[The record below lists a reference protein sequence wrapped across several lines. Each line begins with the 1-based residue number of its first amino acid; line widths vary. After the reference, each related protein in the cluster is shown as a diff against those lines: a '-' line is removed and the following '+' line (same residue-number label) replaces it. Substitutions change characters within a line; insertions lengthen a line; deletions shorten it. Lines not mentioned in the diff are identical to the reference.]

1 MKSFI
6 TIIQYEFRHFARSP
20 FKILSLILFVGAA
33 VYGLQNG
40 YALFD
45 KQNKE
50 IEAIA
55 AKNKETIAEVVSWYD
70 AGKKGPD
77 DKPWIDVTTPMLA
90 IWYAPATVIKTPSSL
105 MPFSTGQAE
114 QFGYYKQVTNWSSTF
129 DADLAEE
136 IANPERLA
144 IGTLDFSFVILY
156 LLPVLAIILLFNIGG
171 LEKDFGFDRLIQV
184 NHTSSR
190 NWLLAR
196 FAFYFLLING
206 ILLVLMLIYGVLTN
220 ALSGTFFLL
229 YLLIVLYALLWFAV
243 FYFINLKGK
252 GSSNQAIKMASVW
265 LLFCVIIPGTVHQI
279 ASIKY
284 PSDYM
289 TDYLDAS
296 RDETYKIY
304 DLSADTIKQN
314 LITAY
319 PDLAKTI
326 QGKDTIA
333 DKSIMGNSTSGL
345 INPLLKEATAKVENN
360 NEDKNRFIR
369 NTSWFNPVSW
379 FQNRINALCQTDYY
393 AYRRYRT
400 DIQAM
405 IDKKVEVL
413 LQDSWNKETINK
425 EKFFEYVN
433 AFKGRINTNK

>member
-1 MKSFI
+1 MKDFI

-45 KQNKE
+45 KQSKE
-50 IEAIA
+50 TEAIE

-70 AGKKGPD
+70 AEKKGPD
-77 DKPWIDVTTPMLA
+77 DKPWIDVTTPMRA
-90 IWYAPATVIKTPSSL
+90 IWYAPATVVKVPSSF

-114 QFGYYKQVTNWSSTF
+114 QFGYYKKVTNWSSTF

-171 LEKDFGFDRLIQV
+171 LEKDLGFDRLIRV
-184 NHTSSR
+184 NNSSPR
-190 NWLLAR
+190 KWLTAR
-196 FAFYFLLING
+196 FTFYFLLINVL
-206 ILLVLMLIYGVLTN
+206 LLVLMLAYAVRTS
-220 ALSGTFFLL
+220 ALSSAFISL
-229 YLLIVLYALLWFAV
+229 YLLIVSYSLIWFLV

-252 GSSNQAIKMASVW
+252 GSTNQAIKMASVW
-265 LLFCVIIPGTVHQI
+265 LLFCLIIPGSIQQI
-279 ASIKY
+279 ASITY
-284 PSDYM
+284 PSSYM

-296 RDETYKIY
+296 REETYKIY

-319 PDLAKTI
+319 PELAQTV
-326 QGKDTIA
+326 QGKDTVA

-345 INPLLKEATAKVENN
+345 INPLMKEAAAKVENN
-360 NEDKNRFIR
+360 NESKNSFIR
-369 NTSWFNPVSW
+369 NTNWVNPVSW
-379 FQNRINALCQTDYY
+379 FQNKINALCQTDYY
-393 AYRRYRT
+393 AYSQYRT
-400 DIQAM
+400 DIQTM
-405 IDKKVEVL
+405 IDKKVEIL
-413 LQDSWNKETINK
+413 LFDSWNNVKVDK
-425 EKFFEYVN
+425 EKFIEYVN
-433 AFKGRINTNK
+433 TFKSNK